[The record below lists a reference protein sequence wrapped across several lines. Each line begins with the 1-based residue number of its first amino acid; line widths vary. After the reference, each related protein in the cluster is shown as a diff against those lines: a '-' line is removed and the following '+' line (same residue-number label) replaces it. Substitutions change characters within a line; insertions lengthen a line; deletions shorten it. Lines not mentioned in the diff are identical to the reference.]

1 MSGYFGA
8 APRALAPGD
17 QEAVRALV
25 LSALGVTPYVDR
37 TLELVATAAQGDPET
52 RAMLVEGDGIVAAL
66 ALYGPVSGARDA
78 WILSTLL
85 IAAGIATPDVAR
97 GLLDAVLATVRAGG
111 GRFLLAEMPADPVI
125 GTSLTLLRKS
135 GFRQEARIPDF
146 YRDGVALLFLRR
158 TL

>member
-8 APRALAPGD
+8 APRTLAPGD

-25 LSALGVTPYVDR
+25 LGALGVTPYVDR
-37 TLELVATAAQGDPET
+37 TLELVAAAAQGDPET
-52 RAMLVEGDGIVAAL
+52 RAMLVERDGTVAAL

-85 IAAGIATPDVAR
+85 IAAGITTRDVAR
-97 GLLDAVLATVRAGG
+97 GLIDAVLATVRAGG

>member
-8 APRALAPGD
+8 APRPLAPD
-17 QEAVRALV
+17 DLEAVRALV
-25 LSALGVTPYVDR
+25 LGALGVTPYVDR
-37 TLELVATAAQGDPET
+37 TLELVAAAARGDPET
-52 RAMLVEGDGIVAAL
+52 RATLVERDGTVAAL
-66 ALYGPVSGARDA
+66 ALYGPVSGARGA
-78 WILSTLL
+78 WHLSALL
-85 IAAGIATPDVAR
+85 IAAGVTTVDVGR

-111 GRFLLAEMPADPVI
+111 GRFLLAELPADPVI